1 MRVVAGEARGRP
13 LVAPAGRDVRPT
25 TDRVR
30 EAMFNALWSMGAIE
44 GSSVVD
50 LFAGSGALAIEAL
63 SRGAAQAVLVE
74 PSAGA
79 RAAIAHNLAATG
91 LEARATVVPSEAV
104 RYLAQAARKGWT
116 YDLVLCDPPYAFEG
130 WPALFD
136 DVAAVLAAEAVVVI
150 EAGEVVEVPLWA
162 QVMRSKRYG
171 GTVVTMVR
179 RGNLE
184 P

>member
-1 MRVVAGEARGRP
+1 
-13 LVAPAGRDVRPT
+13 
-25 TDRVR
+25 
-30 EAMFNALWSMGAIE
+30 MFNALWSMGAID
-44 GSSVVD
+44 GASVLD

-63 SRGAAQAVLVE
+63 SRGAAEAVLVD

-79 RAAIAHNLAATG
+79 RAAIAHNLATTRF
-91 LEARATVVPSEAV
+91 EARATVVPSEAG

-136 DVAAVLAAEAVVVI
+136 EVASVLAVEAVIVV
-150 EAGEVVEVPLWA
+150 EAGEAVEVPAWA
-162 QVMRSKRYG
+162 EVLRSKRYG